1 MLIISRNI
9 KHVWRPL
16 LDVVTNRHR
25 LLKTILKFLLLVKQ
39 LGHLDLTLN
48 RIFGE
53 LLLFIS
59 KLQYLLLRS
68 FTLQVVV
75 LHV

>member
-68 FTLQVVV
+68 FSLQVVV